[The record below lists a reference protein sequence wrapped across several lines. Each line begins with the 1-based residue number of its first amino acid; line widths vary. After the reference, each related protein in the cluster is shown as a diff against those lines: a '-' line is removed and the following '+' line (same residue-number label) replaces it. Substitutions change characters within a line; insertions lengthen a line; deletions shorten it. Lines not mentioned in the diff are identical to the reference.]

1 MSKVIY
7 PAWFVVQTKQN
18 QERKAESSL
27 VSQGVECYLPV
38 VEQPAIQY
46 RNKFHGD
53 ILFPRYLFAFFD
65 PEVIHTTKVK
75 NTRGVAGIVNFGG
88 VPAILS
94 KSQMADIRKEIDH
107 NIFAE
112 MANFI
117 PVRGEPVEITS
128 GIFESLSGIYEEPD
142 GMKRS
147 MVLIELLGQQ
157 IHRSVSNKD
166 FQFISS

>member
-1 MSKVIY
+1 VSNVTY

-38 VEQPAIQY
+38 VEQPAIKY

-94 KSQMADIRKEIDH
+94 ESQMADIRKGIDH
-107 NIFAE
+107 SIFTE
-112 MANFI
+112 MENHK
-117 PVRGEPVEITS
+117 PEKGEPVEIIS
-128 GIFESLSGIYEEPD
+128 GVFESISGIYEEPD
-142 GMKRS
+142 GLKRS

-157 IHRSVSNKD
+157 IRRSVSNKD
-166 FQFISS
+166 FQFISR